1 MQSCAPQNKRNDLVG
16 NKLIHSS
23 DDGGLKKNYILGHFA
38 GAKPRQGQ
46 VEPHLDKN
54 RLICLLRALVL
65 NFSAI

>member
-1 MQSCAPQNKRNDLVG
+1 MQSCAPQTKRNDLVG

-23 DDGGLKKNYILGHFA
+23 DDGGLKKNNILGHLA
-38 GAKPRQGQ
+38 GVKPRQGQ

>member
-16 NKLIHSS
+16 NKLIRSS
-23 DDGGLKKNYILGHFA
+23 DDGGLKKNYILGHLA

-54 RLICLLRALVL
+54 HLICLLRALVL